1 MLEFLSRPFFLFLI
15 TTFLCPGWGALPHVH
30 VGQPHSW
37 GNGHPHLKM
46 HGTAHQS
53 YGLNQEVALVSCAR
67 AYRNPWLYALMPTS
81 PKIRSIVAIKV
92 LRFNYYILLLLRVRG
107 FEPSTITSELFPQ
120 IDTCHNTESEGLT
133 FIMHHIEDWGIT
145 LLSPTWYYDWGITFY
160 NG

>member
-1 MLEFLSRPFFLFLI
+1 MCMLANLIVGAMAIPTLKCMVRPTRAI
-15 TTFLCPGWGALPHVH
+15 
-30 VGQPHSW
+30 
-37 GNGHPHLKM
+37 
-46 HGTAHQS
+46 

-107 FEPSTITSELFPQ
+107 FEPSTITSELFPR

-133 FIMHHIEDWGIT
+133 FIMHHIED
-145 LLSPTWYYDWGITFY
+145 
-160 NG
+160 